1 MSPIRPCAQCSCLAV
16 CAALLAN
23 CAGEALENENNEP
36 IFRFSTLVGETGI
49 NLTTTCGAQPST
61 QILEVNG
68 GGLGLIDFDND
79 GDLDLF
85 VANGATLSDPEN
97 GPGSRLYENLGGLR
111 FKDVT
116 WAAGIHL
123 TRWAMGVAVGDYD
136 GDGLDDLYV
145 TCYGPNVLL
154 RNEGKGRFADVTK
167 RAGVGDSRWGTSCA
181 FGDIDNDGDLDLY
194 VVNYLQF
201 DAANPPGRSHFK
213 GIEVMAG
220 PHGLPAQHDILYE
233 NLGDGT
239 FRDITADAGCLPA
252 QPGYG
257 LGVIIIDFDADG
269 RQDIFVGNDSMT
281 NFLFHNLGEKRFE
294 ERGVLS
300 GIAANIDGG
309 EQATMGIAVAD
320 VDANG
325 YPDLFTTNFSSDT
338 NTLHLSLDGT
348 FFDDRT
354 QQFGLA
360 LVSRPYLGWS
370 CGFFDF
376 DLDGDEDLLMFNS
389 HVYPQA
395 TMDAMDS
402 DYEQTPLLFSRDGR
416 RFARRTEP
424 KIGSFLDEQHRDRT
438 AVFGDLDHDGDIDV
452 IVSELNGP
460 IRVLRNDHPGGNWL
474 SIELRDERET
484 SRNHRGLGS
493 RIELTYPNGAQ
504 RRWIY
509 TGGYQASIAPY
520 AHFGLPADV
529 IDVAAVIVWPDGY
542 TQRIESLPTKT
553 RHVIRRR

>member
-1 MSPIRPCAQCSCLAV
+1 M
-16 CAALLAN
+16 
-23 CAGEALENENNEP
+23 G
-36 IFRFSTLVGETGI
+36 FSTLVGETAI
-49 NLTTTCGAQPST
+49 NLTTTSGTQPST

-154 RNEGKGRFADVTK
+154 RNEGEGRFADVTK

-194 VVNYLQF
+194 VVNYLEF

-239 FRDITADAGCLPA
+239 FRDITAAAGCLPA

-300 GIAANIDGG
+300 GIAANIDGS

-360 LVSRPYLGWS
+360 LISRPYLGWS

-402 DYEQTPLLFSRDGR
+402 DYEQTPLLFERDGR

-424 KIGSFLDEQHRDRT
+424 QISSFLDERHRDRA

-460 IRVLRNDHPGGNWL
+460 IRVLRNDHRGGNWL

-493 RIELTYPNGAQ
+493 RIELIYPNGTQ

-509 TGGYQASIAPY
+509 TGGYQTSIAPY

-542 TQRIESLPTKT
+542 TQRIESLQTKA
-553 RHVIRRR
+553 RHIIRRP

>member
-1 MSPIRPCAQCSCLAV
+1 MIRVRRAAQFSCMALG
-16 CAALLAN
+16 AALLTHCNSEEPRAPVHD
-23 CAGEALENENNEP
+23 P
-36 IFRFSTLVGETGI
+36 IFRFSSLVGEAGI
-49 NLTTTCGAQPST
+49 DMTTTSGTQPST

-68 GGLGLIDFDND
+68 GGLALIDFDND

-85 VANGATLSDPEN
+85 VANGATLDDPEN
-97 GPGSRLYENLGGLR
+97 GPGSRLYENLGNLK
-111 FKDVT
+111 FQDVT
-116 WAAGIHL
+116 AESGINL

-136 GDGLDDLYV
+136 GDRLDDLYI

-154 RNEGKGRFADVTK
+154 QNKGNGRFAEVTES
-167 RAGVGDSRWGTSCA
+167 AGVGDDRWGTSCA

-201 DAANPPGRSHFK
+201 DAANPPARSHFK
-213 GIEVMAG
+213 GVQVMAG
-220 PHGLPAQHDILYE
+220 PHGLSAQHDILYE

-239 FRDITADAGCLPA
+239 FRDITAAAGCLPP

-257 LGVIIIDFDADG
+257 LGVIILDFDLDG
-269 RQDIFVGNDSMT
+269 RQDIFVGNDSMP
-281 NFLFHNLGEKRFE
+281 NYLFHNLGENRFQ
-294 ERGVLS
+294 ERGVFS

-320 VDANG
+320 MDANG

-338 NTLHLSLDGT
+338 NTLHLSLDGA

-354 QQFGLA
+354 QQYGLA
-360 LVSRPYLGWS
+360 LISRPFLGWS

-402 DYEQTPLLFSRDGR
+402 DYEQPPLLFARDGG
-416 RFARRTEP
+416 RFTRLTDP
-424 KIGSFLDEQHRDRT
+424 QIGPFLSQRHRDRA
-438 AVFGDLDHDGDIDV
+438 AVFVDLDRDGDIDV
-452 IVSELNGP
+452 IASELNGP
-460 IRVLRNDHPGGNWL
+460 IRLLRNDHPGGNWL
-474 SIELRDERET
+474 SIALKDERES

-493 RIELTYPNGAQ
+493 RIELTYSNGVQ

-509 TGGYQASIAPY
+509 CGGFQTSIAPE
-520 AHFGLPADV
+520 AHFGLGPD
-529 IDVAAVIVWPDGY
+529 IQKAAVLIVWPDGY
-542 TQRIESLPTKT
+542 EQRIDSLQT
-553 RHVIRRR
+553 RMHHVITRP